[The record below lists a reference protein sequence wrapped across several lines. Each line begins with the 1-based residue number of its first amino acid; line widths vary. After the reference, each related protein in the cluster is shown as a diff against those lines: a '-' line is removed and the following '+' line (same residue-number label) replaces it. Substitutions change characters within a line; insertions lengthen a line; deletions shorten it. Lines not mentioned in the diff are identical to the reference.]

1 MYFAFNLKTKMKY
14 WFYSILLLLS
24 IIRCFIWSVSQCPY
38 IVVLCTGLWSRK
50 SNISSIHL
58 WFIGKVVLTCVGV
71 PIEYRIDHRQ
81 QAAAEDVYSVYL
93 LWQHLK
99 RNLCIRSTI
108 PPFLAVEFSG
118 RLAAPMRINISPSLW
133 PVTRREGGA
142 KNIPLI
148 HGKANNIHQWF
159 SKCVFI
165 LKQVTSQSLL
175 QTTDPGIASLKSIN
189 IFHFLDFVFL
199 TSKVRSNS
207 APRSTMNALH

>member
-58 WFIGKVVLTCVGV
+58 WFIGKVVLTSVGV

-99 RNLCIRSTI
+99 KKLVYTFDHPTFFSSGVFRKTGSTNEDKHFTIFMTSYTERRRS
-108 PPFLAVEFSG
+108 
-118 RLAAPMRINISPSLW
+118 
-133 PVTRREGGA
+133 
-142 KNIPLI
+142 
-148 HGKANNIHQWF
+148 
-159 SKCVFI
+159 
-165 LKQVTSQSLL
+165 
-175 QTTDPGIASLKSIN
+175 
-189 IFHFLDFVFL
+189 
-199 TSKVRSNS
+199 
-207 APRSTMNALH
+207 

>member
-1 MYFAFNLKTKMKY
+1 MSLSVLT
-14 WFYSILLLLS
+14 LLS
-24 IIRCFIWSVSQCPY
+24 Y
-38 IVVLCTGLWSRK
+38 VLVYGRDSRK

-58 WFIGKVVLTCVGV
+58 WFIRKVVLTCVGV
-71 PIEYRIDHRQ
+71 PIEYRKDHRQ
-81 QAAAEDVYSVYL
+81 QAAAEDVYTVYL

-99 RNLCIRSTI
+99 RNLCVRPTI

-118 RLAAPMRINISPSLW
+118 KLAAPMRLNISPSLW

-165 LKQVTSQSLL
+165 LKLVTSQSLL
-175 QTTDPGIASLKSIN
+175 QTTDPGIPSLKWIN
-189 IFHFLDFVFL
+189 IFPSLSRFYLFDFKGSL
-199 TSKVRSNS
+199 K
-207 APRSTMNALH
+207 